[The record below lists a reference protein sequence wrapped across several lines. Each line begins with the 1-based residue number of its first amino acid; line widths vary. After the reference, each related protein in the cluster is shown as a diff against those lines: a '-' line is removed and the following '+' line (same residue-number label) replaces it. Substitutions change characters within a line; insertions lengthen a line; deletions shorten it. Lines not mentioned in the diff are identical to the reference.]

1 MAAKKKAV
9 KAGAGAYAAGKAVR
23 SNTYV
28 QRLVE
33 DDELRDN
40 LRNAFESAR
49 KAYARMSNGKG
60 PVKAVTEN
68 KKVQR
73 DLREAA
79 TSLKDAAESLR
90 DGKKKKRRKGRL
102 LLIASSA
109 GALLSPRARAFARR
123 CSTRSSAPRR
133 SSSTRRAPPRS
144 QAARANR
151 WEPPSA
157 VPTRA
162 LERAPAG
169 ALFVG
174 RPARAS
180 PDWLAN

>member
-1 MAAKKKAV
+1 MAAKKKAA

-33 DDELRDN
+33 DEELRDN
-40 LRNAFESAR
+40 LRNAFDSAR
-49 KAYARMSNGKG
+49 KAYSRMSNGKG

-90 DGKKKKRRKGRL
+90 GGKKKKRGKGRL
-102 LLIASSA
+102 LLMALIGGGIALAVSEGLRKKVLDA
-109 GALLSPRARAFARR
+109 LFGAEEEFEYTSTTTSP
-123 CSTRSSAPRR
+123 
-133 SSSTRRAPPRS
+133 PP
-144 QAARANR
+144 
-151 WEPPSA
+151 
-157 VPTRA
+157 
-162 LERAPAG
+162 APA
-169 ALFVG
+169 ATP
-174 RPARAS
+174 PATES
-180 PDWLAN
+180 TTT

>member
-60 PVKAVTEN
+60 PVKAVAEN
-68 KKVQR
+68 KKVQK

-102 LLIASSA
+102 LLIALIGGGIALAASEGLRKKVLDA
-109 GALLSPRARAFARR
+109 LFGAEEEFEYTA
-123 CSTRSSAPRR
+123 STTPEP
-133 SSSTRRAPPRS
+133 SSTS
-144 QAARANR
+144 
-151 WEPPSA
+151 EP
-157 VPTRA
+157 
-162 LERAPAG
+162 
-169 ALFVG
+169 VG
-174 RPARAS
+174 TS
-180 PDWLAN
+180 